1 MNTITLGKENPD
13 QSISTT
19 TITDLSQTTPLGKS
33 HRRGFPDR
41 IASLIVALFLV
52 GVSTLSMVG
61 QDVRTFHND
70 RARSG
75 IQRRETSLTPSN
87 VNTNLFGKLRSFG
100 VDADVY
106 AQPLYISKYKM
117 ADGERHNVLF
127 VATAHDSVYAF
138 DADGN
143 NPADGYLWR
152 VSLLGHGETY
162 VSFEDVNTTDI
173 KPAIGVVGTPV
184 IARSNGTLYVVA
196 KSKTSGG
203 NPVFKQR
210 LHALNLADGTE
221 KLHGP
226 TLIQATL
233 PGTGD
238 GGSTVSFDPL
248 LNNQR
253 CALLLSPVQE
263 RRSATGDARND
274 GTSDVFI
281 TWASHGDNGQYHGW
295 VLSYN
300 AANISQQTGAWVDTP
315 NGSQGG
321 IWMSA
326 GGLSADT
333 NGSIYG
339 ASGNGTFDG
348 DTGGS
353 DFSSTL
359 FKLNVTSSGVSLAD
373 WFTPFNQLSLSLVD
387 QDFGVG
393 GAPLVLPDQK
403 GPIPHLI
410 LTADKSGQIYL
421 LNRDNLGHF
430 NAVENPDVQDFSDGG
445 FPVHSNLVFF
455 KNALYLA
462 PDGGPLEQFAFNP
475 KIGKFD
481 PAATAVSGHTF
492 GCTGCVDGQGSNFTI
507 SANGDENGI
516 VWAIDYTAF
525 GTGPAVLYA
534 FDAANVANE
543 LYDSTQAG
551 TRDRAAV
558 AVKFTAPTVANGNV
572 YIGGRNA
579 VTVYGLLS
587 TEPCGDNSLQIA
599 SSKRKRKCYRSAEF
613 RR

>member
-1 MNTITLGKENPD
+1 MSAKNCNWFLPMTALISVLL
-13 QSISTT
+13 SISTLSAQSQS
-19 TITDLSQTTPLGKS
+19 DLSRSGQWP
-33 HRRGFPDR
+33 
-41 IASLIVALFLV
+41 IA
-52 GVSTLSMVG
+52 G
-61 QDVRTFHND
+61 QDVPTFHND

-87 VNTNLFGKLRSFG
+87 VNTNQFGKLRSFG
-100 VDADVY
+100 VDADVS
-106 AQPLYISKYKM
+106 AHPLYISKYKM
-117 ADGERHNVLF
+117 ADGKLHNVLF
-127 VATAHDSVYAF
+127 VATAHASVYAF
-138 DADGN
+138 DANGN
-143 NPADGYLWR
+143 NPANGHLWR

-173 KPAIGVVGTPV
+173 KPAIGVLGKPV
-184 IARSNGTLYVVA
+184 IARSNGSLYVVA
-196 KSKTSGG
+196 KSKTSGR

-210 LHALNLADGTE
+210 LHGLNLADGTE

-226 TLIQATL
+226 KLIRATL

-263 RRSATGDARND
+263 WGSATGDTRND

-403 GPIPHLI
+403 GPTPHLM

-430 NAVENPDVQDFSDGG
+430 NAVKNPDVQDFSDGG

-455 KNALYLA
+455 NNALYLA

-481 PAATAVSGHTF
+481 PSATAVAQYHF
-492 GCTGCVDGQGSNFTI
+492 FCTGWVHGEGPNFT
-507 SANGDENGI
+507 
-516 VWAIDYTAF
+516 
-525 GTGPAVLYA
+525 
-534 FDAANVANE
+534 
-543 LYDSTQAG
+543 
-551 TRDRAAV
+551 
-558 AVKFTAPTVANGNV
+558 
-572 YIGGRNA
+572 
-579 VTVYGLLS
+579 LS
-587 TEPCGDNSLQIA
+587 TEGPQQRCAFAVDSTKYQPVPAALY
-599 SSKRKRKCYRSAEF
+599 C
-613 RR
+613 

>member
-1 MNTITLGKENPD
+1 MSAKNCNWFLPMTAL
-13 QSISTT
+13 ISVL
-19 TITDLSQTTPLGKS
+19 LS
-33 HRRGFPDR
+33 
-41 IASLIVALFLV
+41 
-52 GVSTLSMVG
+52 VSTLSAQSQSDLSRSGQWRIAG
-61 QDVRTFHND
+61 QDVPTFHND

-87 VNTNLFGKLRSFG
+87 VNTNQFGKLRSFG

-117 ADGERHNVLF
+117 ADGKLHNVLF
-127 VATAHDSVYAF
+127 VATAHDSIYAF

-143 NPADGYLWR
+143 NPADGHLWR
-152 VSLLGHGETY
+152 VSLLGRGETY

-196 KSKTSGG
+196 KSKTSGR

-226 TLIQATL
+226 KLIRATL

-253 CALLLSPVQE
+253 CPLLLSPVQE
-263 RRSATGDARND
+263 GGIPTEHPRND

-359 FKLNVTSSGVSLAD
+359 FKLNVTSSGVFLAD
-373 WFTPFNQLSLSLVD
+373 WFTPFNQLTLSLVD

-403 GPIPHLI
+403 GPIPHLM

-430 NAVENPDVQDFSDGG
+430 NAVKNPDVQDFSDGG

-455 KNALYLA
+455 NNALYLA
-462 PDGGPLEQFAFNP
+462 TDGGPLEQFAFNP
-475 KIGKFD
+475 KTGKFD
-481 PAATAVSGHTF
+481 PSATAVYGHKF
-492 GCTGCVDGQGSNFTI
+492 
-507 SANGDENGI
+507 
-516 VWAIDYTAF
+516 F
-525 GTGPAVLYA
+525 GTRC
-534 FDAANVANE
+534 VAMH
-543 LYDSTQAG
+543 
-551 TRDRAAV
+551 
-558 AVKFTAPTVANGNV
+558 
-572 YIGGRNA
+572 
-579 VTVYGLLS
+579 
-587 TEPCGDNSLQIA
+587 
-599 SSKRKRKCYRSAEF
+599 
-613 RR
+613 

>member
-1 MNTITLGKENPD
+1 MSAKNCNWFLPMTAL
-13 QSISTT
+13 ISVL
-19 TITDLSQTTPLGKS
+19 LS
-33 HRRGFPDR
+33 
-41 IASLIVALFLV
+41 
-52 GVSTLSMVG
+52 VSTLSAQSQSDLSRSGQWRIAG
-61 QDVRTFHND
+61 QDVPTFHND

-87 VNTNLFGKLRSFG
+87 VNTNQFGKLRSFG

-117 ADGERHNVLF
+117 ADGKRHNVLF

-143 NPADGYLWR
+143 NPANGHLWR

-196 KSKTSGG
+196 KSKTSGR

-226 TLIQATL
+226 KLIRATL

-263 RRSATGDARND
+263 WWRDTGDARNESEARGED
-274 GTSDVFI
+274 GTSYSVFI
-281 TWASHGDNGQYHGW
+281 AWASHGDNGQYHGW

-348 DTGGS
+348 DKGGS

-373 WFTPFNQLSLSLVD
+373 WFTPFNQLTLSLVD

-403 GPIPHLI
+403 GPIPHLM

-430 NAVENPDVQDFSDGG
+430 NAVKNPDVQDFSDGG

-455 KNALYLA
+455 NNALYLT

-481 PAATAVSGHTF
+481 PSATAVSDHTF

-507 SANGDENGI
+507 SANGAENGI
-516 VWAIDYTAF
+516 VWAIDYTKF

-579 VTVYGLLS
+579 VTVYGLLTTAPAVTTAS
-587 TEPCGDNSLQIA
+587 KLAAPNANGSVAVGLNSA
-599 SSKRKRKCYRSAEF
+599 DKKPEGTGVK
-613 RR
+613 

>member
-1 MNTITLGKENPD
+1 
-13 QSISTT
+13 
-19 TITDLSQTTPLGKS
+19 
-33 HRRGFPDR
+33 
-41 IASLIVALFLV
+41 
-52 GVSTLSMVG
+52 
-61 QDVRTFHND
+61 
-70 RARSG
+70 
-75 IQRRETSLTPSN
+75 
-87 VNTNLFGKLRSFG
+87 
-100 VDADVY
+100 
-106 AQPLYISKYKM
+106 
-117 ADGERHNVLF
+117 
-127 VATAHDSVYAF
+127 
-138 DADGN
+138 
-143 NPADGYLWR
+143 
-152 VSLLGHGETY
+152 
-162 VSFEDVNTTDI
+162 
-173 KPAIGVVGTPV
+173 
-184 IARSNGTLYVVA
+184 LYVVA
-196 KSKTSGG
+196 KSKTSGR

-263 RRSATGDARND
+263 WWRVTGDTRNEIEAGNED
-274 GTSDVFI
+274 GTAYSVFI
-281 TWASHGDNGQYHGW
+281 AWASHGDNGQYHGW

-359 FKLNVTSSGVSLAD
+359 FKLNATSSGLSLAD
-373 WFTPFNQLSLSLVD
+373 WFTPFNQLWLSQAD
-387 QDFGVG
+387 EDFGVG

-403 GPIPHLI
+403 GPIAHLI

-421 LNRDNLGHF
+421 LNRHNLGHF
-430 NAVENPDVQDFSDGG
+430 NALKNPDVQDFSDGG
-445 FPVHSNLVFF
+445 FPIHSNLVFF
-455 KNALYLA
+455 NNTLYLA

-475 KIGKFD
+475 KTGKFD
-481 PAATAVSGHTF
+481 PSPTAISGHIF

-507 SANGDENGI
+507 SANGAETGI

-525 GTGPAVLYA
+525 GSGPAVLYA
-534 FDAANVANE
+534 FDAGNVANE
-543 LYDSTQAG
+543 LYDSKQAG

-572 YIGGRNA
+572 YIGGRKA
-579 VTVYGLLS
+579 VTVYGLFRTAPAVTTASKLPVPNANGSVTVRLNSADKNPKVPVLRSS
-587 TEPCGDNSLQIA
+587 T
-599 SSKRKRKCYRSAEF
+599 R
-613 RR
+613 

>member
-1 MNTITLGKENPD
+1 MSAKNCNWFLPTTAL
-13 QSISTT
+13 ISAL
-19 TITDLSQTTPLGKS
+19 LS
-33 HRRGFPDR
+33 
-41 IASLIVALFLV
+41 
-52 GVSTLSMVG
+52 VSTLSAQSQSDLSRSGQWRIAG
-61 QDVRTFHND
+61 QDVPTFHND

-87 VNTNLFGKLRSFG
+87 VNTKRFGKLRSFG

-117 ADGERHNVLF
+117 ADGKLHNVLF
-127 VATAHDSVYAF
+127 VATAHDSIYAF

-143 NPADGYLWR
+143 NPADGHLWR

-162 VSFEDVNTTDI
+162 VSFEDVLTTDI

-196 KSKTSGG
+196 KSKTSGR

-226 TLIQATL
+226 RLIQATL

-263 RRSATGDARND
+263 WWRATGDARNESEAGSED
-274 GTSDVFI
+274 GTAYSVFI
-281 TWASHGDNGQYHGW
+281 AWASHGDNGQYHGW

-333 NGSIYG
+333 NGNIYG

-359 FKLNVTSSGVSLAD
+359 FKLNATSSGLSLAD
-373 WFTPFNQLSLSLVD
+373 WFTPFNQLWLSQAD
-387 QDFGVG
+387 EDFGVG

-403 GPIPHLI
+403 GPIAHLI

-421 LNRDNLGHF
+421 LNRHNLGHF
-430 NAVENPDVQDFSDGG
+430 NALKNSDVQDFSDGG
-445 FPVHSNLVFF
+445 FPIHSNLVFF
-455 KNALYLA
+455 NNTLYLA

-475 KIGKFD
+475 KTGKFD
-481 PAATAVSGHTF
+481 PSATAVSGHIF

-507 SANGDENGI
+507 SANGAENGI

-525 GTGPAVLYA
+525 GTNPAVLYA

-572 YIGGRNA
+572 YIGGRKA
-579 VTVYGLLS
+579 VTVYGLFRTAPAVTTASKLPVPNANGS
-587 TEPCGDNSLQIA
+587 VTVRLNSA
-599 SSKRKRKCYRSAEF
+599 DKKPEGTGVK
-613 RR
+613 